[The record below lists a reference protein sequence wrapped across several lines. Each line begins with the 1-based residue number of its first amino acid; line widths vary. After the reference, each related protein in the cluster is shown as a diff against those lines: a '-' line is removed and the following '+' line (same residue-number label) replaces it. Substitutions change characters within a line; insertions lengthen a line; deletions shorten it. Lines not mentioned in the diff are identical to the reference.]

1 MVRYGLVLG
10 CVMALA
16 ALAGQTPRGDNL
28 IAGRN
33 LMAQGRYQEAEA
45 KLLDA
50 ARDAH
55 EAGATQAEVVV
66 YNDLAMLYHLLG
78 RYPEA
83 EAFYLRALR
92 ASPSGETQEGPIR
105 LRILNNL
112 AHLYLNRGD
121 VAKAEQA
128 CRRAQLL
135 KVQAQEP
142 DSLDSARLLMNLGQI
157 YCARRRYAEGES
169 AYRQAQAMW
178 ERQTSP
184 DSAEMAA
191 VLANL
196 AVLYRNAGRPA
207 EAVSEMERAVAMS
220 RTTPQAELGLAR
232 RLTFLGE
239 LYASAGRRREAE
251 QVFQEALRVAEN
263 SPALAHE
270 YMPELLSSYA
280 AVLRRTNRRTE
291 AKELEARAHRIRR
304 ELARQDSPRYTV
316 DVGEF
321 VSRK

>member
-10 CVMALA
+10 CVVTLA
-16 ALAGQTPRGDNL
+16 ASAGQSPRGENL
-28 IAGRN
+28 IEGRN
-33 LMAQGRYQEAEA
+33 LMAQGQYREAEA

-50 ARDAH
+50 VRDAQQSRVN
-55 EAGATQAEVVV
+55 QAEVAA

-92 ASPSGETQEGPIR
+92 ASPSGETQDGPSR

-121 VAKAEQA
+121 VTKAEQA

-157 YCARRRYAEGES
+157 YCARRKYAEGES
-169 AYRQAQAMW
+169 AYRQALAMW
-178 ERQTSP
+178 QGKAGADP
-184 DSAEMAA
+184 AEVAA
-191 VLANL
+191 VLGNL

-239 LYASAGRRREAE
+239 LYGSSGRLREAE
-251 QVFQEALRVAEN
+251 QVFQEALRVGAN

-291 AKELEARAHRIRR
+291 AKELDARAHRIRR
-304 ELARQDSPRYTV
+304 ELARQDSARYTV